1 MSATWSAS
9 KRPALFAGY
18 NRVQRMPSSMQTTC
32 MATPASTSITET
44 GVSTSVSLFALV
56 LALSSLLLVVVVV
69 LSLALSGLTG
79 LVRLVGLTKVPVPNM
94 KQGD

>member
-9 KRPALFAGY
+9 KRPASFAGCS
-18 NRVQRMPSSMQTTC
+18 RAQRMPSSMQTTC
-32 MATPASTSITET
+32 MATPASTSITGT

-56 LALSSLLLVVVVV
+56 PALGSLLLVVVVL

-79 LVRLVGLTKVPVPNM
+79 LVRLVGRTKVPVPHT